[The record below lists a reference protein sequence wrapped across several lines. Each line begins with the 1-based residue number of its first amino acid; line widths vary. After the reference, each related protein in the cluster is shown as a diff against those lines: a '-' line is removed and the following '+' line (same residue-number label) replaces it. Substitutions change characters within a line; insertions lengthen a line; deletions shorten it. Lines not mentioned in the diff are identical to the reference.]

1 MRNIERIRTM
11 DAAQLADFLVDHGA
25 EVPNEF
31 CDGLCE
37 GKSCEEC
44 PYVGEEGDRRAW
56 KEWLESE
63 YDGEEK
69 EDDQEPQEPE
79 SLQTDEQGDIE
90 PGGVEKETDQQDSER
105 SDGSG
110 PAGGAIENYRSGRRG
125 LFGWIA
131 VWLDMLRG
139 FIRQYYR

>member
-1 MRNIERIRTM
+1 MNKFAVGKNIKLLCKMKNMTL
-11 DAAQLADFLVDHGA
+11 DQLADFLVDHGA

-37 GKSCEEC
+37 GESCEEC

-63 YDGEEK
+63 YDGKEK

-79 SLQTDEQGDIE
+79 SIQTDEQGDIE
-90 PGGVEKETDQQDSER
+90 PGGVEKETDQHDSER

-110 PAGGAIENYRSGRRG
+110 PARG
-125 LFGWIA
+125 K
-131 VWLDMLRG
+131 DH
-139 FIRQYYR
+139 

>member
-1 MRNIERIRTM
+1 MKRIEKIKGM
-11 DAAQLADFLVDHGA
+11 DAAQLTDFLVDHGA

-37 GKSCEEC
+37 GESCEEC

-63 YDGEEK
+63 YDGEDK

-79 SLQTDEQGDIE
+79 SIQTDEQGDIE
-90 PGGVEKETDQQDSER
+90 PGGVEKETDQQDSVR

-110 PAGGAIENYRSGRRG
+110 PAGGRG
-125 LFGWIA
+125 H
-131 VWLDMLRG
+131 
-139 FIRQYYR
+139 

>member
-1 MRNIERIRTM
+1 MRNIDQVRTM

-37 GKSCEEC
+37 GESCEEC

-69 EDDQEPQEPE
+69 EDDQESQEPE
-79 SLQTDEQGDIE
+79 SIQTDEQDTPEQGRST
-90 PGGVEKETDQQDSER
+90 KENDGQGAER
-105 SDGSG
+105 SAGSG
-110 PAGGAIENYRSGRRG
+110 PADGRS
-125 LFGWIA
+125 L
-131 VWLDMLRG
+131 
-139 FIRQYYR
+139 

>member
-1 MRNIERIRTM
+1 MRNIDRVRTM

-37 GKSCEEC
+37 GESCEEC

-69 EDDQEPQEPE
+69 EDDQEPQEPAWIQAHE
-79 SLQTDEQGDIE
+79 QNTREQG
-90 PGGVEKETDQQDSER
+90 GGAKEADGQVDQRQP
-105 SDGSG
+105 GSG
-110 PAGGAIENYRSGRRG
+110 PADWRE
-125 LFGWIA
+125 
-131 VWLDMLRG
+131 
-139 FIRQYYR
+139 Q

>member
-1 MRNIERIRTM
+1 MRNIDRVRTM

-37 GKSCEEC
+37 GESCEEC

-63 YDGEEK
+63 NDGEEK

-79 SLQTDEQGDIE
+79 ELQTDEQGDIE

-110 PAGGAIENYRSGRRG
+110 PAGGR
-125 LFGWIA
+125 
-131 VWLDMLRG
+131 DH
-139 FIRQYYR
+139 

>member
-1 MRNIERIRTM
+1 MRNIDRVRTM

-37 GKSCEEC
+37 GESCEEC

-69 EDDQEPQEPE
+69 EDDQEPQEPKRE
-79 SLQTDEQGDIE
+79 TATVSVGKSKGGVTMWYECAACGEPVDQGD
-90 PGGVEKETDQQDSER
+90 TFC
-105 SDGSG
+105 SG
-110 PAGGAIENYRSGRRG
+110 CGRR
-125 LFGWIA
+125 LIHE
-131 VWLDMLRG
+131 
-139 FIRQYYR
+139 